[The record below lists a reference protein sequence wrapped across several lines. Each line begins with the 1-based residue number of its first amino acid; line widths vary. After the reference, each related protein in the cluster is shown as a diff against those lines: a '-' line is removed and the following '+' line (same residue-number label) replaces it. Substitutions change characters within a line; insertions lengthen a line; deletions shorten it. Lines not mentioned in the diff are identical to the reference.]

1 MSALPPRWIM
11 HLDMDAFY
19 AAVEQ
24 RDNPALRGLPVVV
37 GAQPGGRGVVATCS
51 YEARRFGIHSAMP
64 INEANRRCPGA
75 VYLRPRMAHYLEVAR
90 QIRAVMAT
98 CTPVVEPISIDEA
111 FLDVSGLGHLIGPP
125 ELIGQRIKAAIR
137 TAVGLT
143 ASVGIA
149 PNRLV
154 AKVASDFGKPDGL
167 VVVPPEQVLD
177 FLGGQ
182 PVGILRGVGSRTLPI
197 LKRLG
202 LCTVADLRGLSLTQL
217 QAHLGSRAATSLY
230 QQARGIASNR
240 VGERTARQ
248 SLSKETT
255 FGVDVTDPGVLRD
268 TLRELAG
275 EVAAAARQ
283 EGIAGRTVTLKV
295 RFRGFETHSR
305 QRQLPRHS
313 DDARTLFAAAW
324 SLYEAGRWQGKPVRL
339 IGLGIA
345 DLGPPEPVQPD
356 LFDDAPEHPADSE
369 RERRLTVA
377 VDRIHARFGAGAL
390 HRGLS
395 ITDPVDPARSLDE
408 TLEWPR

>member
-1 MSALPPRWIM
+1 MSTGPARWIM

-64 INEANRRCPGA
+64 IHEAHRRCPDA

-90 QIRAVMAT
+90 HIRAVMAT

-111 FLDVSGLGHLIGPP
+111 FLDVSGLGHLVGPP
-125 ELIGQRIKAAIR
+125 ETIGAQIKAAIR
-137 TAVGLT
+137 DAVGLT
-143 ASVGIA
+143 ASVGIG

-154 AKVASDFGKPDGL
+154 AKIASDFGKPDGL

-182 PVGILRGVGSRTLPI
+182 PVGVLRGVGSRTLPI
-197 LKRLG
+197 LQRLG
-202 LCTVADLRGLSLTQL
+202 LRTVADLRRLSLTQL
-217 QAHLGSRAATSLY
+217 QAQVGPRIAASLY
-230 QQARGIASNR
+230 QQARGIASDR
-240 VGERTARQ
+240 VGERAARR

-255 FGVDVTDPGVLRD
+255 FGVDVADSGVLRD
-268 TLRELAG
+268 TLRGLAA
-275 EVAAAARQ
+275 EVATAARQ
-283 EGIAGRTVTLKV
+283 EGIAGRTVTLKI
-295 RFRGFETHSR
+295 RFCGFETHTR
-305 QRQLPRHS
+305 QRRLPRHS
-313 DDARTLFAAAW
+313 DDARTLFATAW
-324 SLYEAGRWQGKPVRL
+324 SLYEAGKPVRL

-345 DLGPPEPVQPD
+345 DLGAPEPVQPD
-356 LFDDAPEHPADSE
+356 LFDGAAERPADND

-377 VDRIHARFGAGAL
+377 VDRIHARFGVGAL
-390 HRGLS
+390 VSAADPMDRARG
-395 ITDPVDPARSLDE
+395 LDE
-408 TLEWPR
+408 TPECPQSHIRVS